1 MNGREEKYLINL
13 FHLFS
18 DNDLK
23 KKAIEKHKK
32 TLNKV
37 LFRANSVKNKEK
49 PSNLEGFNFSLGDT
63 YGIRTRECM
72 RERHVS

>member
-23 KKAIEKHKK
+23 KMAIEKHKK

-37 LFRANSVKNKEK
+37 LFRANSVKIKKN
-49 PSNLEGFNFSLGDT
+49 PLT
-63 YGIRTRECM
+63 
-72 RERHVS
+72 